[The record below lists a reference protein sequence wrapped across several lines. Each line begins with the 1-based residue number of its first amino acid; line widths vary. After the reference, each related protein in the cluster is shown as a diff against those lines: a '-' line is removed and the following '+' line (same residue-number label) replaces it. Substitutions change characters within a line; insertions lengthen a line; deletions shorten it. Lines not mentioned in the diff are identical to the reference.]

1 MPPRRGL
8 RTGDSGKAQGW
19 FSGSSAWGYLERSP
33 SRGEPAGGG
42 ARLAAPGSRL
52 GPPRLREHAAG
63 QARADVIGSAPRAP
77 GRAGEGGHRAGR
89 ELGRAGVGA
98 AQVARRRGGVPS
110 SNPPQNFS
118 PTRGEGRRDRA
129 AVTASPISRLP
140 PAPSTLSALPR
151 SKVRAPPPPL
161 ARAPAPAPAA
171 QTSSSSGTSGREQ
184 TSAAGGSASPAPSAA
199 SSGSRPPLVGPD
211 RTCGDSGGW
220 AGPAWAVRLYPGA
233 LPPSARPLPLHLRR

>member
-8 RTGDSGKAQGW
+8 RAGDSGKAQGW

-33 SRGEPAGGG
+33 SRGGPAGGG
-42 ARLAAPGSRL
+42 ARLAAAGSPL

-89 ELGRAGVGA
+89 ELGRGGWCGAGGPA
-98 AQVARRRGGVPS
+98 ERGVPS

-140 PAPSTLSALPR
+140 PAPSTLSALPG
-151 SKVRAPPPPL
+151 SKVRAPPSLP